1 MSPKV
6 GLVYIMSLLIL
17 SKTINGHTMYID
29 SYSKPGTIIY
39 VILIN
44 YFGCYNVMLLQFN
57 TLCLTLHTT
66 NLSDK
71 TSVALANPEVY
82 SIKSKFKM
90 VSTANTYY
98 IQTLDNLI
106 FVMCSS
112 RWYPYIMLGNM
123 NSLSP
128 ELYHFRRQPK
138 RQTMNRVIWIYI
150 IWIHLWTHEE
160 KKALSSK
167 APPNLH
173 MEPQNHCLSTSDSL
187 PLPAGPQFFS
197 FHI

>member
-1 MSPKV
+1 MWPQELINRKPYSPFERSPFWRGPMIL
-6 GLVYIMSLLIL
+6 GLVKQRLKKMLGWFSSEMHRLDELQKLKRTKDPQWAQKWVWYIVYIMSLLIL

-90 VSTANTYY
+90 ASTANTYY
-98 IQTLDNLI
+98 IHL
-106 FVMCSS
+106 FV
-112 RWYPYIMLGNM
+112 
-123 NSLSP
+123 
-128 ELYHFRRQPK
+128 
-138 RQTMNRVIWIYI
+138 
-150 IWIHLWTHEE
+150 
-160 KKALSSK
+160 
-167 APPNLH
+167 
-173 MEPQNHCLSTSDSL
+173 TSN
-187 PLPAGPQFFS
+187 PW
-197 FHI
+197 